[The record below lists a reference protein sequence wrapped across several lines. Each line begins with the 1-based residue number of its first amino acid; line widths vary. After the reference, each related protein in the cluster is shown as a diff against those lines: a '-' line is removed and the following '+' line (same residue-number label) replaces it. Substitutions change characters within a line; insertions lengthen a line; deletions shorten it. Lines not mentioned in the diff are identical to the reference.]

1 MVVLETFFAERTSLL
16 KASEIR
22 ELLKWVTEGGIISF
36 GGGMPS
42 PATFNRQQIIEII
55 TEGIN
60 EHGDKLLQYGT
71 TQGLKELRS
80 ELKNFMEWRGIDV
93 PSIDNIVVLSGS
105 QQGLDMFGRVFIDE
119 GDVVLMELPTY
130 LAAINAFKP
139 YNPEFVGLK
148 MDDNGIIMDSL
159 EGILKKLKSKHK
171 KVKFLY
177 TVPTCQNPAG
187 VTLSVERRKRLLD
200 LASEYDF
207 LIIED
212 DPYSLILYEPVDV
225 IPLKSMDSEGRVIYL
240 STFSKI
246 LFPGLRLGWIVADDA
261 FTEKFV
267 LAKQGMDLCTSPLVQ
282 YIAYGALERKVIQKN
297 LSKTCALYK
306 TKRDKM
312 LEALETH
319 FPEGCE
325 WTTPIGGLFIFVKV
339 PEKVNT
345 KELIQDSIKKY
356 KVAYVPGQ
364 SFFVNGTGT
373 NTMRLNFSYPSM
385 DEIEEGIKRLG
396 EAIKER
402 LQASGSH

>member
-1 MVVLETFFAERTSLL
+1 MVVPETFFAERTSLL

-22 ELLKWVTEGGIISF
+22 ELLKWVAEGGIISF

-42 PATFNRQQIIEII
+42 PATFPRQQIIEAI
-55 TEGIN
+55 TEGIS

-80 ELKNFMEWRGIDV
+80 ELKNFMEWRGINV

-105 QQGLDMFGRVFIDE
+105 QQGLDIFGKVFIDE

-148 MDDNGIIMDSL
+148 MDDDGIIMDSL
-159 EGILKKLKSKHK
+159 ESVLKELKSKHK

-177 TVPTCQNPAG
+177 TVPTCQNPTG
-187 VTLSVERRKRLLD
+187 VTLSVERRKRLLE

-212 DPYSLILYEPVDV
+212 DPYSLILYEPIDV
-225 IPLKSMDSEGRVIYL
+225 APLKSMDGEGRVVHL

-246 LFPGLRLGWIVADDA
+246 LSPGLRLGWVLADGRLIK
-261 FTEKFV
+261 KFV
-267 LAKQGMDLCTSPLVQ
+267 LAKQGMDLCTSPLLQ
-282 YIAYGALERKVIQKN
+282 YIAYVALKRKVIQEN
-297 LSKTCALYK
+297 LAKICGLYK

-312 LEALETH
+312 LEALETY
-319 FPEGCE
+319 FPEGCR
-325 WTTPIGGLFIFVKV
+325 WTVPIGGLFIFAWV
-339 PEKVNT
+339 PETVNT
-345 KELIQDSIKKY
+345 KELIQDCIKKY
-356 KVAYVPGQ
+356 GIAYVPGQ
-364 SFFVNGTGT
+364 SFFVDESGT
-373 NTMRLNFSYPSM
+373 NTMRLNFSYPAM
-385 DEIEEGIKRLG
+385 GEIEEGIKRLG
-396 EAIKER
+396 QAIKER
-402 LQASGSH
+402 L

>member
-1 MVVLETFFAERTSLL
+1 MLVPETFFAERTSLL

-22 ELLKWVTEGGIISF
+22 QLLEWVAEGRIISF

-42 PATFNRQQIIEII
+42 PSTFPRQQIIEII
-55 TEGIN
+55 TEGIS

-80 ELKNFMEWRGIDV
+80 ELKNFMEWKGINV
-93 PSIDNIVVLSGS
+93 PSIDNILVLSGS
-105 QQGLDMFGRVFIDE
+105 QQGLDLFGKVFINQ

-130 LAAINAFKP
+130 LAAINTFSA

-148 MDDNGIIMDSL
+148 MDDDGIRMGSL
-159 EGILKKLKSKHK
+159 ESILKELQSEHK

-177 TVPTCQNPAG
+177 TVPTCQNPTG
-187 VTLSVERRKRLLD
+187 VTLSMERRKRLLE

-212 DPYSLILYEPVDV
+212 DPYSLILYKPIDV
-225 IPLKSMDSEGRVIYL
+225 APLKSMDAKGRVIHL

-246 LFPGLRLGWIVADDA
+246 LSPGLRLGWVVADNRLV
-261 FTEKFV
+261 EKFV
-267 LAKQGMDLCTSPLVQ
+267 LAKQGMDLCTSPLLQ
-282 YIAYGALERKVIQKN
+282 YIAYGALERKVIHEN
-297 LSKTCALYK
+297 LTKIRALYK

-312 LEALETH
+312 LEALETY
-319 FPEGCE
+319 FPEGCK
-325 WTTPIGGLFIFVKV
+325 WTNPIGGLFIFAWL
-339 PEKVNT
+339 PERVNT
-345 KELIQDSIKKY
+345 KELIQDCIKKH

-364 SFFVNGTGT
+364 SFFVDRSGT
-373 NTMRLNFSYPSM
+373 NTMRLNFSYPAM

-396 EAIKER
+396 KAIKER
-402 LQASGSH
+402 L

>member
-1 MVVLETFFAERTSLL
+1 MVFPETFFAERTSLL

-22 ELLKWVTEGGIISF
+22 QLLKWVAEGDIISF

-42 PATFNRQQIIEII
+42 PATFPRQQIIEII

-80 ELKNFMEWRGIDV
+80 ELRNFMEWKGINV
-93 PSIDNIVVLSGS
+93 SSIDNILILSGS
-105 QQGLDMFGRVFIDE
+105 QQGLDMFGKVFIDE

-148 MDDNGIIMDSL
+148 MDDDGIIISAL
-159 EGILKKLKSKHK
+159 ERILKKLESKHK
-171 KVKFLY
+171 KIKFLY

-187 VTLSVERRKRLLD
+187 VTLSMERRKRLLE

-212 DPYSLILYEPVDV
+212 DPYSLILYEPIEVA
-225 IPLKSMDSEGRVIYL
+225 PLKSMDAEGRVVHL

-246 LFPGLRLGWIVADDA
+246 LSPGLRLGWIVADDKLI
-261 FTEKFV
+261 EKFV
-267 LAKQGMDLCTSPLVQ
+267 LAKQVMDLCTSPLLQ
-282 YIAYGALERKVIQKN
+282 YIAYGALKRKVIQEN
-297 LSKTCALYK
+297 LTKIRALYK

-312 LEALETH
+312 LEALETY
-319 FPEGCE
+319 FPDGCK
-325 WTTPIGGLFIFVKV
+325 WTRPIGGLFIFVWV
-339 PEKVNT
+339 PERVNT
-345 KELIQDSIKKY
+345 KELIKDCSKKY
-356 KVAYVPGQ
+356 KVVYVPGQ
-364 SFFVNGTGT
+364 SFFVDGSGT
-373 NTMRLNFSYPSM
+373 NTMRLNFSYPTM
-385 DEIEEGIKRLG
+385 EEIEEGIKRLG
-396 EAIKER
+396 QAIKER
-402 LQASGSH
+402 L

>member
-1 MVVLETFFAERTSLL
+1 MAGFETFFAKRTSLL

-22 ELLKWVTEGGIISF
+22 QLLKWVAEGGVISF

-42 PATFNRQQIIEII
+42 PATFRRRQIIEIM
-55 TEGIN
+55 TEGII
-60 EHGDKLLQYGT
+60 EHGAKLLQYGT
-71 TQGLKELRS
+71 THGLKELRS
-80 ELKNFMEWRGIDV
+80 ELKGFMEWRGISV

-105 QQGLDMFGRVFIDE
+105 QQGLDMFGKVFIDE

-148 MDDNGIIMDSL
+148 MDDDGIIMGSL
-159 EGILKKLKSKHK
+159 ESILKKLKSKNK
-171 KVKFLY
+171 KLKFLY

-187 VTLSVERRKRLLD
+187 VTLSMERRKCLLEF
-200 LASEYDF
+200 ASEYDF

-212 DPYSLILYEPVDV
+212 DPYSLILYEPIDV
-225 IPLKSMDSEGRVIYL
+225 VPLKSIDSEGRVIYL

-246 LFPGLRLGWIVADDA
+246 LFPGIRLGWVMADD
-261 FTEKFV
+261 TLIEKFV
-267 LAKQGMDLCTSPLVQ
+267 LAKQGMDLCTSPFLQ
-282 YIAYGALERKVIQKN
+282 YVAYAALERKVIQKN
-297 LSKTCALYK
+297 LSGTRALYRS
-306 TKRDKM
+306 KRDRM
-312 LEALETH
+312 LEALESH
-319 FPEGCE
+319 FPEGCT
-325 WTTPIGGLFIFVKV
+325 WTTPIGGLFIFVRV

-345 KELIQDSIKKY
+345 KELILDSIKKY

-396 EAIKER
+396 QAIKEK
-402 LQASGSH
+402 L

>member
-1 MVVLETFFAERTSLL
+1 MLVPETFFAERTSLL

-22 ELLKWVTEGGIISF
+22 QLLKWVAEGGIISF

-42 PATFNRQQIIEII
+42 PSTFPRQQIIEII
-55 TEGIN
+55 TEGIS

-80 ELKNFMEWRGIDV
+80 ELKNFMEWKGINV
-93 PSIDNIVVLSGS
+93 PSIDNILVLSGS
-105 QQGLDMFGRVFIDE
+105 QQGLDLFGKVFLNQ

-130 LAAINAFKP
+130 LAAINTFSA

-148 MDDNGIIMDSL
+148 MDDDGIIMDSL
-159 EGILKKLKSKHK
+159 ESILKELQSKHK

-177 TVPTCQNPAG
+177 TVPTCQNPTG
-187 VTLSVERRKRLLD
+187 VTLSMERRKRLLE

-212 DPYSLILYEPVDV
+212 DPYSLILYEPIDV
-225 IPLKSMDSEGRVIYL
+225 APLKSMDAEGRVIHL

-246 LFPGLRLGWIVADDA
+246 LSPGLRLGWVVADNRLV
-261 FTEKFV
+261 EKFV
-267 LAKQGMDLCTSPLVQ
+267 LAKQGMDLCTSPLLQ
-282 YIAYGALERKVIQKN
+282 YIAYGALKRKVIHEN
-297 LSKTCALYK
+297 LTKIRALYK

-312 LEALETH
+312 LEALETY
-319 FPEGCE
+319 FPKRCR
-325 WTTPIGGLFIFVKV
+325 WTNPIGGLFIFAWL

-345 KELIQDSIKKY
+345 KELIQDCIKKH

-364 SFFVNGTGT
+364 SFFVDRSGT
-373 NTMRLNFSYPSM
+373 NTMRLNFSYPAM

-396 EAIKER
+396 QAIKER
-402 LQASGSH
+402 L

>member
-1 MVVLETFFAERTSLL
+1 MLVPETFFAKRTSLL

-22 ELLKWVTEGGIISF
+22 QLLKWVAEGGIISF

-42 PATFNRQQIIEII
+42 PSTFPRQQIIEII
-55 TEGIN
+55 TEGIS

-80 ELKNFMEWRGIDV
+80 ELKSFMEWRGINV
-93 PSIDNIVVLSGS
+93 PSIDNILVLSGS
-105 QQGLDMFGRVFIDE
+105 QQGLDLFGKVFIDE

-130 LAAINAFKP
+130 LAAINTFRA

-148 MDDNGIIMDSL
+148 MDDDGIIMGSL
-159 EGILKKLKSKHK
+159 ESILKELQSKHE

-177 TVPTCQNPAG
+177 TVPTCQNPTG
-187 VTLSVERRKRLLD
+187 VTLSMERRKHLLE

-212 DPYSLILYEPVDV
+212 DPYSLVLYEPIDV
-225 IPLKSMDSEGRVIYL
+225 TPLKSMDTEGRVIHL

-246 LFPGLRLGWIVADDA
+246 LSPGLRLGWVVADDRLI
-261 FTEKFV
+261 EKFV
-267 LAKQGMDLCTSPLVQ
+267 LAKQGMDLCTSPLLQ
-282 YIAYGALERKVIQKN
+282 YIAYGALERKVIHEN
-297 LSKTCALYK
+297 LIKIRALYK

-312 LEALETH
+312 LEALETY
-319 FPEGCE
+319 FPEGCK
-325 WTTPIGGLFIFVKV
+325 WTNPIGGLFIFAWL

-345 KELIQDSIKKY
+345 KELIQDCIKKH
-356 KVAYVPGQ
+356 KIAYVPGQ
-364 SFFVNGTGT
+364 SFFVDRSGT
-373 NTMRLNFSYPSM
+373 NTMRLNFSYPAM

-396 EAIKER
+396 QAIKER
-402 LQASGSH
+402 L

>member
-1 MVVLETFFAERTSLL
+1 MVIPETFFAERTSLL

-22 ELLKWVTEGGIISF
+22 ELLKWVAEGGIISF

-42 PATFNRQQIIEII
+42 PATFPEKQIIEAI
-55 TEGIN
+55 TEGIS

-80 ELKNFMEWRGIDV
+80 ELKNFMEWRGINV

-105 QQGLDMFGRVFIDE
+105 QQGLDMFGKVFIDE
-119 GDVVLMELPTY
+119 GDVVLMELPAY
-130 LAAINAFKP
+130 LAAINAFKL
-139 YNPEFVGLK
+139 YNPEFFGLK
-148 MDDNGIIMDSL
+148 MDDYGIIMDSL
-159 EGILKKLKSKHK
+159 ESVLKELKSKHK

-177 TVPTCQNPAG
+177 TVPTCQNPTG
-187 VTLSVERRKRLLD
+187 VTLSVERRKRLLE

-212 DPYSLILYEPVDV
+212 DPYSLILYEPIDV
-225 IPLKSMDSEGRVIYL
+225 APLKSMDGEGRVIYL

-246 LFPGLRLGWIVADDA
+246 LSPGLRLGWVFAD
-261 FTEKFV
+261 TRLIKKFV
-267 LAKQGMDLCTSPLVQ
+267 LAKQGMDLCTSPLLQ
-282 YIAYGALERKVIQKN
+282 YIAYVALKRKVIQEN
-297 LSKTCALYK
+297 LAKIRGLYK

-319 FPEGCE
+319 FPEGCK
-325 WTTPIGGLFIFVKV
+325 WTTPIGGLFIFVRI

-345 KELIQDSIKKY
+345 KELIQDSIEKY

-364 SFFVNGTGT
+364 SFFVDESGT
-373 NTMRLNFSYPSM
+373 NTMRLNFSYPAM
-385 DEIEEGIKRLG
+385 DEIEEGIKSLG
-396 EAIKER
+396 QAIKER
-402 LQASGSH
+402 L

>member
-1 MVVLETFFAERTSLL
+1 MLVPENFFAKRTSLL

-22 ELLKWVTEGGIISF
+22 QLLKWVAEGGIISF

-42 PATFNRQQIIEII
+42 PSTFPRQQIIEII

-80 ELKNFMEWRGIDV
+80 ELKTFMEWRGINV
-93 PSIDNIVVLSGS
+93 PSIDNILVLSGS
-105 QQGLDMFGRVFIDE
+105 QQGLDLFGKVFIDE

-130 LAAINAFKP
+130 LAAINTFKA

-148 MDDNGIIMDSL
+148 MDDDGIIMDSL
-159 EGILKKLKSKHK
+159 ESILKELQSKHK

-187 VTLSVERRKRLLD
+187 VTLSMERRKRLLE

-212 DPYSLILYEPVDV
+212 DPYSLVLYEPIDV
-225 IPLKSMDSEGRVIYL
+225 TPLKSMDTEGRVIHL

-246 LFPGLRLGWIVADDA
+246 LSPGLRLGWVVADDRLI
-261 FTEKFV
+261 EKFV
-267 LAKQGMDLCTSPLVQ
+267 LAKQGMDLCTSPLLQ
-282 YIAYGALERKVIQKN
+282 YIAYGALKRKVIHEN
-297 LSKTCALYK
+297 LTKIRALYK
-306 TKRDKM
+306 TRRDKM
-312 LEALETH
+312 LEALETY
-319 FPEGCE
+319 FPKGCK
-325 WTTPIGGLFIFVKV
+325 WTNPIGGLFIFAWL

-345 KELIQDSIKKY
+345 KELIQDCIKKH
-356 KVAYVPGQ
+356 KIAYVPGQ
-364 SFFVNGTGT
+364 SFFVDRSGT
-373 NTMRLNFSYPSM
+373 NTMRLNFSYPAM

-396 EAIKER
+396 QAIKER
-402 LQASGSH
+402 L

>member
-1 MVVLETFFAERTSLL
+1 MLVPETFFAERTSLL

-22 ELLKWVTEGGIISF
+22 QLLKWVAEGGIISF

-42 PATFNRQQIIEII
+42 PSTFPRQQIIEIV
-55 TEGIN
+55 TEGIR

-80 ELKNFMEWRGIDV
+80 ELKNFMEWKGISV
-93 PSIDNIVVLSGS
+93 PSIDNILVLSGS
-105 QQGLDMFGRVFIDE
+105 QQGLDLFGKVFIDE

-130 LAAINAFKP
+130 LAAINTFRA

-148 MDDNGIIMDSL
+148 MDDDGIIMGSL
-159 EGILKKLKSKHK
+159 ESILKELQSKHK

-177 TVPTCQNPAG
+177 TVPTCQNPTG
-187 VTLSVERRKRLLD
+187 VTLSMERRKRLLE

-212 DPYSLILYEPVDV
+212 DPYSLVLYESIDV
-225 IPLKSMDSEGRVIYL
+225 APLKSMDTEGRVIHL

-246 LFPGLRLGWIVADDA
+246 LSPGLRLGWVVADDRLI
-261 FTEKFV
+261 EKFV
-267 LAKQGMDLCTSPLVQ
+267 LAKQGMDLCTSPLLQ
-282 YIAYGALERKVIQKN
+282 YIAYGALERKVIHKN
-297 LSKTCALYK
+297 LTKIRALYK

-312 LEALETH
+312 LEALETY
-319 FPEGCE
+319 FPKGCK
-325 WTTPIGGLFIFVKV
+325 WTNPIGGLFIFAWL

-345 KELIQDSIKKY
+345 KELIEDCIKKH
-356 KVAYVPGQ
+356 KIAYVPGQ
-364 SFFVNGTGT
+364 SFFVDGSGT
-373 NTMRLNFSYPSM
+373 NTMRLNFSYPAI

-396 EAIKER
+396 QAIKER
-402 LQASGSH
+402 L

>member
-1 MVVLETFFAERTSLL
+1 MLVPETFFAERTSLL

-22 ELLKWVTEGGIISF
+22 QLLKWVAEGGIISF

-42 PATFNRQQIIEII
+42 PSTFPRQQIIEII
-55 TEGIN
+55 TEGIS

-80 ELKNFMEWRGIDV
+80 ELKNFMEWKGINV
-93 PSIDNIVVLSGS
+93 PSIDNILVLSGS
-105 QQGLDMFGRVFIDE
+105 QQGLDLFGKVFINE

-130 LAAINAFKP
+130 LAAINTFRA

-148 MDDNGIIMDSL
+148 MDDDGIIMDSL
-159 EGILKKLKSKHK
+159 ESILKELQSEHK

-177 TVPTCQNPAG
+177 TVPTCQNPTG
-187 VTLSVERRKRLLD
+187 VTLSMERRKHLLE

-212 DPYSLILYEPVDV
+212 DPYSLILYEPIDV
-225 IPLKSMDSEGRVIYL
+225 TPLKSMDAEGRVIHL

-246 LFPGLRLGWIVADDA
+246 LSPGLRLGWVVADDRLI
-261 FTEKFV
+261 EKFI
-267 LAKQGMDLCTSPLVQ
+267 LAKQGMDLCTSPLLQ
-282 YIAYGALERKVIQKN
+282 YIAYGALERKVIHEN
-297 LSKTCALYK
+297 LTKIRALYK

-312 LEALETH
+312 LEALETY
-319 FPEGCE
+319 FPEGCK
-325 WTTPIGGLFIFVKV
+325 WTNPIGGLFIFAWL

-345 KELIQDSIKKY
+345 KELIQDCIKKH
-356 KVAYVPGQ
+356 KIAYVPGQ
-364 SFFVNGTGT
+364 SFFVDRSGT
-373 NTMRLNFSYPSM
+373 NTMRLNFSYPAM

-396 EAIKER
+396 QAIKER
-402 LQASGSH
+402 L